1 MQQNSLSHE
10 HVPKLFDAS
19 DLHITITVPDNAISQ
34 ITPQVILR
42 SKCLVVG
49 DAACG
54 KTSLV
59 KSFSSKEDFP
69 AKYSMTT
76 QVDLTVKTVAAL
88 QNIDVD
94 LFVYDVPGQSIFNRD
109 GLQTYHYKDA
119 SYILCVFDVSSRR
132 SFEQCAAWI
141 NAVTAASPGNK
152 NAEILLVANKVDLR
166 QKNSQFVDSVEGK
179 EYAES
184 RGYKYFECSAKKHQG
199 VESPFQYMANQT
211 HEKYNQPPKVTHK
224 I

>member
-19 DLHITITVPDNAISQ
+19 DLHITVPDNAISQ

-42 SKCLVVG
+42 SKCLVFG
-49 DAACG
+49 EI
-54 KTSLV
+54 L
-59 KSFSSKEDFP
+59 SSKEDFP

-109 GLQTYHYKDA
+109 GLQTNHYKDA

-132 SFEQCAAWI
+132 SFEQCTEWI

-152 NAEILLVANKVDLR
+152 DAEILLVANKVDLR